1 MITARV
7 IVAIPTL
14 VADEALDDCFA
25 ALDQQAFR
33 DFAVIL
39 VDNSGKGLTRR
50 FAHRQAGPSQAGFFP
65 LVIIENP
72 RNVGFGSA
80 INQAMAASQGD
91 YVATLNDDCVPSNEW
106 LSELIAVLDREY
118 EIGMCASQVRM
129 AGPDAAPRLD
139 SAGMVI
145 SRDAASKQRGFL
157 ESPVNFSK
165 DEEVLCPSASAALY
179 RRELLEDVG
188 GFDESYFLYC
198 EDTDLGLR
206 ARWAGWQARY
216 AAKALVAHR
225 YSHSAG
231 RASSLKAYLVERNRL
246 VTAVKNLPRRDLW
259 LLPFAGLIRYF
270 WHVAGLLGGRGT
282 TAEYHRQERG
292 GLRLFWYVA
301 KAHAYLLASLPR
313 VLRKRRQVKRR
324 MHPRQV
330 SMILRRHR
338 ISLRQVALL

>member
-14 VADEALDDCFA
+14 VADEALDDCIA
-25 ALDQQAFR
+25 ALAQQSFR

-39 VDNSGKGLTRR
+39 IDNSGQGLARR
-50 FAHRQAGPSQAGFFP
+50 FRDPQAASPNSGSFP
-65 LVIIENP
+65 LIVIENQK
-72 RNVGFGSA
+72 NIGFGAA
-80 INQAMAASQGD
+80 INEAVAASQGD
-91 YVATLNDDCVPSNEW
+91 YVATLNDDCVPEPVW
-106 LSELIAVLDREY
+106 LAQLVTVMDREY
-118 EIGMCASQVRM
+118 EIGMCASHVRM
-129 AGPDAAPRLD
+129 AGPGEARLD

-157 ESPVNFSK
+157 ESPANFSK
-165 DEEVLCPSASAALY
+165 DDEVLCPSASAALY
-179 RRELLEDVG
+179 RRSMLADVG

-216 AAKALVAHR
+216 AAKAVVTHR

-246 VTAVKNLPRRDLW
+246 VTAVKSLPGRDLW
-259 LLPFAGLIRYF
+259 LLPFAALIRYC
-270 WHVAGLLGGRGT
+270 WHVVGMLSGRGATAQYHKQEGGGLGLL
-282 TAEYHRQERG
+282 
-292 GLRLFWYVA
+292 WYVA
-301 KAHAYLLASLPR
+301 KAHGYLLAHLPR
-313 VLRKRRQVKRR
+313 VLRSRREMKRR
-324 MHPRQV
+324 MQPRQV

-338 ISLRQVALL
+338 ISLRRVGLL

>member
-25 ALDQQAFR
+25 ALDQQSFR

-39 VDNSGKGLTRR
+39 IDNSGKGLTRR
-50 FAHRQAGPSQAGFFP
+50 FAHRQSAPLASGFPP
-65 LVIIENP
+65 LLIIENP

-80 INQAMAASQGD
+80 INQAIAASQGD
-91 YVATLNDDCVPSNEW
+91 YVATLNDDCVPSPEW
-106 LSELIAVLDREY
+106 LAELIAVIEREY

-129 AGPDAAPRLD
+129 AGPDAARMD

-145 SRDAASKQRGFL
+145 SRDAASKQRGFR
-157 ESPVNFSK
+157 ESPASFAK
-165 DEEVLCPSASAALY
+165 DEEVLCPSASAAAY
-179 RRELLEDVG
+179 RREMLEDTG

-216 AAKALVAHR
+216 AAKAIVTHR

-231 RASSLKAYLVERNRL
+231 RVSPLKAYLVERNRL
-246 VTAVKNLPRRDLW
+246 VTAVKNLPARDLW

-270 WHVAGLLGGRGT
+270 WHVVGLLSGRGA
-282 TAEYHRQERG
+282 TAQYHQQEG
-292 GLRLFWYVA
+292 GGFRLLWYVA
-301 KAHAYLLASLPR
+301 KAHGYLLASLPR
-313 VLRKRRQVKRR
+313 VVRQRRHVKRR
-324 MHPRQV
+324 MHSRQV

-338 ISLRQVALL
+338 ISLRRVALL

>member
-14 VADEALDDCFA
+14 IADEALDDCIA
-25 ALDQQAFR
+25 ALDRQTFR

-39 VDNSGKGLTRR
+39 IDNSGQGLTGR
-50 FAHRQAGPSQAGFFP
+50 FAHRKDASPPGSAP
-65 LVIIENP
+65 LQIIENP
-72 RNVGFGSA
+72 QNVGFGTA
-80 INQAMAASQGD
+80 INQAAAASQGD
-91 YVATLNDDCVPSNEW
+91 YVATLNDDCVPNPEW
-106 LSELIAVLDREY
+106 LAELIAVIEREY

-129 AGPDAAPRLD
+129 AGPDADVLD

-157 ESPVNFSK
+157 ESPANFSK

-179 RRELLEDVG
+179 RREMLEDVG

-216 AAKALVAHR
+216 AAKAIVMHR

-231 RASSLKAYLVERNRL
+231 RVSPLKAYLVERNRL
-246 VTAVKNLPRRDLW
+246 LTAVKNLPARDLW
-259 LLPFAGLIRYF
+259 LLPFAGLIRYS
-270 WHVAGLLGGRGT
+270 WHVVGLLSGRGA
-282 TAEYHRQERG
+282 TAQYHEQEGG

-301 KAHAYLLASLPR
+301 KAHGYLLATLPK
-313 VLRKRRQVKRR
+313 VLRRRRQVKRR
-324 MHPRQV
+324 MQPRQV

>member
-7 IVAIPTL
+7 TVAIPTL
-14 VADEALDDCFA
+14 VADEALDDCIA
-25 ALDQQAFR
+25 ALDQQTFR

-39 VDNSGKGLTRR
+39 IDNSGQGLTRR
-50 FAHRQAGPSQAGFFP
+50 FAHRQGAPPPGPFP
-65 LVIIENP
+65 LLIIENP

-80 INQAMAASQGD
+80 INQAIAASQSD
-91 YVATLNDDCVPSNEW
+91 YVATLNDDCVPSPDW
-106 LSELIAVLDREY
+106 LAELVAVIEREY

-129 AGPDAAPRLD
+129 AGPDAAVLD

-157 ESPVNFSK
+157 QSPANFSK

-179 RRELLEDVG
+179 RREMLEDVG

-216 AAKALVAHR
+216 AAKAVVTHR

-231 RASSLKAYLVERNRL
+231 RVSSLKAYLVERNRL
-246 VTAVKNLPRRDLW
+246 VTAVKNLPTRDLW
-259 LLPFAGLIRYF
+259 LLPFAGLIRYC
-270 WHVAGLLGGRGT
+270 WHVAGLLSGRGA
-282 TAEYHRQERG
+282 TAQYHKQEGG
-292 GLRLFWYVA
+292 GLRLLWYVA
-301 KAHAYLLASLPR
+301 KAHGYLLAMLPG
-313 VLRKRRQVKRR
+313 VLRRRRHMKRR
-324 MHPRQV
+324 MQPRQV

>member
-25 ALDQQAFR
+25 ALDQQSFR

-39 VDNSGKGLTRR
+39 IDNSGQGLTRR
-50 FAHRQAGPSQAGFFP
+50 FAPRQAAPPKPASFP
-65 LVIIENP
+65 LLIIENP
-72 RNVGFGSA
+72 RNLGFGTA
-80 INQAMAASQGD
+80 INQATAASQGE
-91 YVATLNDDCVPSNEW
+91 YVATLNDDCVPGPQW
-106 LSELIAVLDREY
+106 LAELIAVIDREY

-129 AGPDAAPRLD
+129 AGPDAARLD

-157 ESPVNFSK
+157 ESPANFSR
-165 DEEVLCPSASAALY
+165 DEEVLCPSASAAIY
-179 RRELLEDVG
+179 RRELLKDVG

-216 AAKALVAHR
+216 AAKAVVTHR

-231 RASSLKAYLVERNRL
+231 RVSSLKAYLVERNRL
-246 VTAVKNLPRRDLW
+246 VTAVKDLPARDLW
-259 LLPFAGLIRYF
+259 LLPFAGLIRYS
-270 WHVAGLLGGRGT
+270 WHFVGLLSGRGA
-282 TAEYHRQERG
+282 TAQYHKQEGG
-292 GLRLFWYVA
+292 GLRLFWYVL
-301 KAHAYLLASLPR
+301 KAHGYLLAVLPR
-313 VLRKRRQVKRR
+313 VLRRRRQVKRR
-324 MHPRQV
+324 MQPRQV

>member
-25 ALDQQAFR
+25 ALDQQSFR
-33 DFAVIL
+33 GFAVIL
-39 VDNSGKGLTRR
+39 IDNSGQGLTKR
-50 FAHRQAGPSQAGFFP
+50 FAHRQAEPEPGSFP
-65 LVIIENP
+65 LLIIDNR

-80 INQAMAASQGD
+80 INQAAAASRGD
-91 YVATLNDDCVPSNEW
+91 YVATLNDDCVPSPEW
-106 LSELIAVLDREY
+106 LTELVAVIDREY

-129 AGPDAAPRLD
+129 AGPETALLD

-145 SRDAASKQRGFL
+145 SRDAASKQRGFM
-157 ESPVNFSK
+157 ESPANFSK
-165 DEEVLCPSASAALY
+165 DEEVLCPSASAAIY

-216 AAKALVAHR
+216 AAKAIVTHR

-246 VTAVKNLPRRDLW
+246 VTAVKNLPAGDLW
-259 LLPFAGLIRYF
+259 LLPFAGLIRYC
-270 WHVAGLLGGRGT
+270 WHVVGLLSGRGA
-282 TAEYHRQERG
+282 TAQYHEQG
-292 GLRLFWYVA
+292 GSGFRLFWYVA
-301 KAHAYLLASLPR
+301 KAHGYLLARLPR
-313 VLRKRRQVKRR
+313 ILHRRRQVKRR
-324 MHPRQV
+324 MQARQI

-338 ISLRQVALL
+338 IPLRRVALL

>member
-14 VADEALDDCFA
+14 VADEALDDCFT
-25 ALDQQAFR
+25 ALDLQSFR

-39 VDNSGKGLTRR
+39 IDNSGQGLTRR
-50 FAHRQAGPSQAGFFP
+50 FAHRQAAVRSPGSFP
-65 LVIIENP
+65 LLIIENP

-80 INQAMAASQGD
+80 INQATAASQGD
-91 YVATLNDDCVPSNEW
+91 YVATLNDDCVPSPEW
-106 LSELIAVLDREY
+106 LAELIAVIEREY

-129 AGPDAAPRLD
+129 AGPDAARLD

-157 ESPVNFSK
+157 ESAANFSK
-165 DEEVLCPSASAALY
+165 DDEVLCPSASAALY
-179 RRELLEDVG
+179 RRGMLEDVG

-216 AAKALVAHR
+216 AAKALVTHR

-231 RASSLKAYLVERNRL
+231 RVSSLKAYLVERNRL
-246 VTAVKNLPRRDLW
+246 VTAVKNLPARDLW
-259 LLPFAGLIRYF
+259 LLPFAGLLRYC
-270 WHVAGLLGGRGT
+270 WHVGGLLSGRGA
-282 TAEYHRQERG
+282 TAQYHKQEGG

-301 KAHAYLLASLPR
+301 KAHGYVLATLPR
-313 VLRKRRQVKRR
+313 VLRRRRQMKRR
-324 MHPRQV
+324 MQPRQV

-338 ISLRQVALL
+338 ISLRRVALL

>member
-14 VADEALDDCFA
+14 VADEALDECFA
-25 ALDQQAFR
+25 ALEQQSFR

-39 VDNSGKGLTRR
+39 IDNSGQGLTRR
-50 FAHRQAGPSQAGFFP
+50 FANRQASTAAGSFP
-65 LVIIENP
+65 LQIIENP
-72 RNVGFGSA
+72 HNVGFGAA
-80 INQAMAASQGD
+80 INQAIAASQGGF
-91 YVATLNDDCVPSNEW
+91 VATLNDDCVPSPAW
-106 LSELIAVLDREY
+106 LAELVAVIEREY

-129 AGPDAAPRLD
+129 ADPDPVRLD

-157 ESPVNFSK
+157 ESPANFSK
-165 DEEVLCPSASAALY
+165 DDEVLCPSASAALY
-179 RRELLEDVG
+179 RREMLEDIG

-216 AAKALVAHR
+216 AARAIVTHR

-231 RASSLKAYLVERNRL
+231 RVSSLKAYLVERNRL
-246 VTAVKNLPRRDLW
+246 VTAVKNLPTRDLW
-259 LLPFAGLIRYF
+259 LIPFAGFIRYC
-270 WHVAGLLGGRGT
+270 WHFVGLLTGRGA
-282 TAEYHRQERG
+282 TAQYHKQEGG

-301 KAHAYLLASLPR
+301 KAHGYLLAKLPH
-313 VLRKRRQVKRR
+313 VLRKRRHMKRR
-324 MHPRQV
+324 MQQRQL

>member
-14 VADEALDDCFA
+14 VADEALDDCFS
-25 ALDQQAFR
+25 ALDQQTFR

-39 VDNSGKGLTRR
+39 IDNSGQGLTRR
-50 FAHRQAGPSQAGFFP
+50 FAQRQAAPPGPGAFP
-65 LVIIENP
+65 LHIIENP
-72 RNVGFGSA
+72 GNVGFGSA

-91 YVATLNDDCVPSNEW
+91 YVATLNDDCVPRAEW
-106 LSELIAVLDREY
+106 LAELVAVIEREY

-129 AGPDAAPRLD
+129 AGANAALLD

-157 ESPVNFSK
+157 ESPANFSK

-179 RRELLEDVG
+179 RREMLEDVG

-216 AAKALVAHR
+216 AAKAVVTHR

-231 RASSLKAYLVERNRL
+231 RVSPLKAYLVERNRL
-246 VTAVKNLPRRDLW
+246 VTAVKNLPARDLW
-259 LLPFAGLIRYF
+259 LLPFAGLIRYS
-270 WHVAGLLGGRGT
+270 WHVVGLLSGRGA
-282 TAEYHRQERG
+282 TAQYHKQEGG
-292 GLRLFWYVA
+292 GLSLFWYVA
-301 KAHAYLLASLPR
+301 KAHGYLLATLPR
-313 VLRKRRQVKRR
+313 VLSRRRHMKRR
-324 MHPRQV
+324 MQPRQV
-330 SMILRRHR
+330 SMIFRRHR
-338 ISLRQVALL
+338 ISLRRVALL